1 MKFYTNSI
9 TLDTILNNNFL
20 ININTFDKSINT
32 LGLNI
37 LVFEND
43 CTQNFIIIDFS
54 VDKLQQILSDNE
66 R

>member
-1 MKFYTNSI
+1 MRCEVFRSQLQNIS
-9 TLDTILNNNFL
+9 ILNHP
-20 ININTFDKSINT
+20 NINTFNKSINT